1 LLLTQI
7 ISHLHLSVQDVFQIV
22 AAKNIFFVS
31 AFSALAIRRRD
42 ASTILSD
49 ISTID
54 SSVRALTSAVNGYNG
69 GIFGAI
75 PIENAESTLDKS
87 INQGTSDA
95 QAASQVSSTD
105 SNSIIAAVQNLTR
118 DIEASIQA
126 LEAKKLPF
134 AAAGL
139 TSTVQ
144 NDLITLKSDTDS
156 FANALIAI
164 ASADTTDQ
172 AQAKKATID
181 NDFQG
186 AINNVAN

>member
-1 LLLTQI
+1 MLLTQI

-54 SSVRALTSAVNGYNG
+54 SSVRALTSAINGYNG

-118 DIEASIQA
+118 DIEVSIQA
-126 LEAKKLPF
+126 LEAKKSPF
-134 AAAGL
+134 AAAGPYL
-139 TSTVQ
+139 HGSERSHY
-144 NDLITLKSDTDS
+144 IE
-156 FANALIAI
+156 I
-164 ASADTTDQ
+164 
-172 AQAKKATID
+172 
-181 NDFQG
+181 G
-186 AINNVAN
+186 H